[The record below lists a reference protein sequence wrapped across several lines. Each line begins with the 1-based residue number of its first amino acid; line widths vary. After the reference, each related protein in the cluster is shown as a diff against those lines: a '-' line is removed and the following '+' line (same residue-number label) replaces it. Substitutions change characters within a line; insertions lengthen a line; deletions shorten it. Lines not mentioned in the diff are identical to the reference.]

1 MGVYAVN
8 PSRPGNLA
16 EWKGSFIHRQHVWC
30 RHAHGLIFSRG
41 MVHENHLVPEC
52 RLCGKITTRQLG
64 FLHSHCL
71 KVSDVITCSA
81 ISALLCPR
89 KFLLSQITMAQTSAT
104 PKTKSKARYLKAKKE
119 RRKKR
124 LKVAVAAGDA
134 PSQKDALLTSEDESS
149 DEEAD
154 IDPEGLVLVDTTKAP
169 LPSESSEPPKK
180 KHKKSNKEREPSPL
194 DHDGDELMTEEP
206 LHSSSRP
213 TSPIELPTLPA
224 FPLPTQP
231 TPPSKAALALQ
242 GLDKAILDAEIID
255 LNATARV
262 PAPNEPDP
270 LDLGIGDRMRER
282 LAEIGIESLFAVQ
295 TVLLPFLLSTRVL
308 HCPYDPPRDA
318 CVSAPTG
325 SGKTLAYVVPITEIL
340 STRIVTRLRALVVL
354 PTRELAV
361 QVRETFDAIAKG
373 RGLKIA
379 TATGQHSFAHEQSQ
393 LVNIS
398 PPSAIHPAPQY
409 HSKVDILICTP
420 GRLTD
425 HLHGTPGFTLEHL
438 RFLVIDEADRLI
450 TQSFQ
455 DWLTH
460 VLEATQPPKSNF
472 PVTELDEPYHSSCQK
487 LLFSA
492 TLTHDPSKIVPL
504 GLRDPR
510 YFVVGDQ
517 SGVGAEEETFAFP
530 ATLSEYM
537 CVCSPAE
544 KPLVLFHLVHTHG
557 VRNALIFTKSA
568 ESTTRLVQ
576 LFEFFEVAR
585 NKDLGETGSVTMQA
599 YSSDLS
605 NQERKS
611 VIERFKEGR
620 IDLLVCSDLVA
631 RGVDISHV
639 AHVVSYDVPVDMRK
653 YVHRVGRTARAGRKG
668 DAWSLV
674 EDQEAR
680 YFKQMLRK
688 AGHLN
693 VIKKFRTKESD
704 MAPLQ
709 PHYEVRSSPI
719 CAIKPEN

>member
-1 MGVYAVN
+1 
-8 PSRPGNLA
+8 
-16 EWKGSFIHRQHVWC
+16 
-30 RHAHGLIFSRG
+30 
-41 MVHENHLVPEC
+41 MVQ
-52 RLCGKITTRQLG
+52 TT
-64 FLHSHCL
+64 
-71 KVSDVITCSA
+71 
-81 ISALLCPR
+81 
-89 KFLLSQITMAQTSAT
+89 AT

-124 LKVAVAAGDA
+124 LKAAAAAGNA
-134 PSQKDALLTSEDESS
+134 PGQKHAHPASENESS
-149 DEEAD
+149 DDGTDEA
-154 IDPEGLVLVDTTKAP
+154 PETVATDDAPKDT
-169 LPSESSEPPKK
+169 LPSEQPSEPPKK
-180 KHKKSNKEREPSPL
+180 KRRQENKERETPPL
-194 DHDGDELMTEEP
+194 DQDGDDLMVEEP
-206 LHSSSRP
+206 LEPPPRP
-213 TSPIELPTLPA
+213 TSPVELPALPA
-224 FPLPTQP
+224 FPLPIQP
-231 TPPSKAALALQ
+231 APPSKAILALQ

-255 LNATARV
+255 PTATARV
-262 PAPNEPDP
+262 PASGEPD
-270 LDLGIGDRMRER
+270 LSGLGIDDKMKER
-282 LAEIGIESLFAVQ
+282 LGELGIESLFAVQ
-295 TVLLPFLLSTRVL
+295 TVLLPFLLSKRDL
-308 HCPYDPPRDA
+308 HYPYDPPRDA

-325 SGKTLAYVVPITEIL
+325 SGKTLAYVVPITEVL

-361 QVRETFDAIAKG
+361 QVRETFDAVAKG

-379 TATGQHSFAHEQSQ
+379 IATGQHSFAHEQSQ
-393 LVNIS
+393 LIHTL
-398 PPSAIHPAPQY
+398 PPSAIHPTPQH

-455 DWLTH
+455 DWLAH
-460 VLEATQPPKSNF
+460 VLEATQPPNSDF

-492 TLTHDPSKIVPL
+492 TLTHDPSKTVPL

-517 SGVGAEEETFAFP
+517 AGVGAEEETFAFP
-530 ATLSEYM
+530 ATLSEHM
-537 CVCSPAE
+537 CVCSPAD
-544 KPLVLFHLVHTHG
+544 KPLILFHLVHAHG

-576 LFEFFEVAR
+576 LFEFFEAAR
-585 NKDLGETGSVTMQA
+585 NKDSRGTRGVTMQA

-605 NQERKS
+605 SQERKT
-611 VIERFKEGR
+611 VIERFKEGK

-680 YFKQMLRK
+680 YFKQMLKK
-688 AGHLN
+688 ADHLDS
-693 VIKKFRTKESD
+693 VKKLRTKESD
-704 MAPLQ
+704 IAPLKA
-709 PHYEVRSSPI
+709 HYEMALQNLREMYARTS
-719 CAIKPEN
+719 AQA

>member
-1 MGVYAVN
+1 M
-8 PSRPGNLA
+8 
-16 EWKGSFIHRQHVWC
+16 I
-30 RHAHGLIFSRG
+30 
-41 MVHENHLVPEC
+41 
-52 RLCGKITTRQLG
+52 
-64 FLHSHCL
+64 
-71 KVSDVITCSA
+71 
-81 ISALLCPR
+81 
-89 KFLLSQITMAQTSAT
+89 QTSVT

-124 LKVAVAAGDA
+124 LKAAAANA
-134 PSQKDALLTSEDESS
+134 PSQKHARLASEDESS
-149 DEEAD
+149 DEEAS
-154 IDPEGLVLVDTTKAP
+154 INPEAPTKLDTLKE
-169 LPSESSEPPKK
+169 LSPSESSEPPKK
-180 KHKKSNKEREPSPL
+180 KHKSNKELEPSPL
-194 DHDGDELMTEEP
+194 GHDGDDLITKVLSNSP
-206 LHSSSRP
+206 ARP
-213 TSPIELPTLPA
+213 TSPLELPTLPA

-231 TPPSKAALALQ
+231 APPSKAALALQ
-242 GLDKAILDAEIID
+242 GLDKAILDAGVID
-255 LNATARV
+255 PKATARV
-262 PAPNEPDP
+262 PAPGEPDSS
-270 LDLGIGDRMRER
+270 DLGINDRMRER
-282 LAEIGIESLFAVQ
+282 LAELGIESLFAVQ
-295 TVLLPFLLSTRVL
+295 TVLLPFLMSTKAL

-354 PTRELAV
+354 PTRELAI

-373 RGLKIA
+373 RGLKASSKIA
-379 TATGQHSFAHEQSQ
+379 IATGQHSFAHEQSQ
-393 LVNIS
+393 LVSMS
-398 PPSAIHPAPQY
+398 PPSVVHPAPQY

-455 DWLTH
+455 DWLAQ
-460 VLEATQPPKSNF
+460 VLEATQPLKLNF

-530 ATLSEYM
+530 DTLSEHM
-537 CVCSPAE
+537 CVCSSAE

-557 VRNALIFTKSA
+557 IRNALIFTKSA

-576 LFEFFEVAR
+576 LFEFFEAAR
-585 NKDLGETGSVTMQA
+585 SKNLGEAKCVTMQA
-599 YSSDLS
+599 YSSDLG
-605 NQERKS
+605 NQERKN
-611 VIERFKEGR
+611 VIERFKEGN

-639 AHVVSYDVPVDMRK
+639 AHVVSYDIPVDMRK

-680 YFKQMLRK
+680 YFKQMLKK
-688 AGHLN
+688 AGHLEG
-693 VIKKFRTKESD
+693 IKKLKTKESD
-704 MAPLQ
+704 IALLQ
-709 PHYEVRSSPI
+709 PYYETALQNLREVYARTP
-719 CAIKPEN
+719 A

>member
-1 MGVYAVN
+1 
-8 PSRPGNLA
+8 
-16 EWKGSFIHRQHVWC
+16 
-30 RHAHGLIFSRG
+30 
-41 MVHENHLVPEC
+41 MVQ
-52 RLCGKITTRQLG
+52 TTT
-64 FLHSHCL
+64 
-71 KVSDVITCSA
+71 V
-81 ISALLCPR
+81 
-89 KFLLSQITMAQTSAT
+89 

-124 LKVAVAAGDA
+124 LKAAGGRDVTGRQYA
-134 PSQKDALLTSEDESS
+134 HTESESGSS
-149 DEEAD
+149 DDEVNQIPESELTED
-154 IDPEGLVLVDTTKAP
+154 IAKDKAP
-169 LPSESSEPPKK
+169 FQEPLEPPKK
-180 KHKKSNKEREPSPL
+180 KHKQSHKEQEPLPL
-194 DHDGDELMTEEP
+194 DHRGNDLINNEP
-206 LHSSSRP
+206 FQSPSRP
-213 TSPIELPTLPA
+213 ASPVELPTLPS

-231 TPPSKAALALQ
+231 TAPSKAVLAIQ
-242 GLDKAILDAEIID
+242 GLDKAILEAEIID
-255 LNATARV
+255 PTV
-262 PAPNEPDP
+262 TTQIPAPGEPD
-270 LDLGIGDRMRER
+270 LLGLGISNKMRER
-282 LAEIGIESLFAVQ
+282 LAELGIDSLFAVQ
-295 TVLLPFLLSTRVL
+295 TVLLPFLLSRRDL
-308 HCPYDPPRDA
+308 HCPYDPPQDS

-340 STRIVTRLRALVVL
+340 STRIVVRLRALVVL

-361 QVRETFDAIAKG
+361 QVRETFDAVAKG

-379 TATGQHSFAHEQSQ
+379 IATGQHSFTHEQSQ
-393 LVNIS
+393 LVSVS
-398 PPSAIHPAPQY
+398 PPSAVHPNTQY

-425 HLHGTPGFTLEHL
+425 HLHGTPGFTLEYL

-455 DWLTH
+455 DWLAH

-472 PVTELDEPYHSSCQK
+472 PPTELDEPYHSSCQK

-517 SGVGAEEETFAFP
+517 TGVGAEEETFAFP
-530 ATLSEYM
+530 ATLSEHM

-544 KPLVLFHLVHTHG
+544 KPLILFYLVHTHG
-557 VRNALIFTKSA
+557 VRNTLIFTKSA

-576 LFEFFEVAR
+576 LFEFFEAAR
-585 NKDLGETGSVTMQA
+585 KQENPGGAKRVTIQA

-605 NQERKS
+605 SQERKS
-611 VIERFKEGR
+611 VIERFKEGK
-620 IDLLVCSDLVA
+620 IELLVCSDLVA

-653 YVHRVGRTARAGRKG
+653 YVHRVGRTARAGREG

-688 AGHLN
+688 SGHLSALKRLR
-693 VIKKFRTKESD
+693 IKEGEI
-704 MAPLQ
+704 APLQ
-709 PHYEVRSSPI
+709 ASYETALQKLKEVYARTPTQVS
-719 CAIKPEN
+719 

>member
-1 MGVYAVN
+1 
-8 PSRPGNLA
+8 
-16 EWKGSFIHRQHVWC
+16 
-30 RHAHGLIFSRG
+30 
-41 MVHENHLVPEC
+41 MVQ
-52 RLCGKITTRQLG
+52 TT
-64 FLHSHCL
+64 
-71 KVSDVITCSA
+71 V
-81 ISALLCPR
+81 
-89 KFLLSQITMAQTSAT
+89 T

-124 LKVAVAAGDA
+124 LKTAAAAGNDPGRKQA
-134 PSQKDALLTSEDESS
+134 HSASENESSS
-149 DEEAD
+149 DETDEAPKIVATED
-154 IDPEGLVLVDTTKAP
+154 APKDASPPEQL
-169 LPSESSEPPKK
+169 SEPPKK
-180 KHKKSNKEREPSPL
+180 KRRREDKEREPSPL
-194 DHDGDELMTEEP
+194 GQDGDDLVVEEP
-206 LHSSSRP
+206 LEPPSLP
-213 TSPIELPTLPA
+213 TSPELPALPA

-231 TPPSKAALALQ
+231 APPSKAILALQ

-255 LNATARV
+255 PTATARV
-262 PAPNEPDP
+262 PASGESDP
-270 LDLGIGDRMRER
+270 LGLRINDRTRER
-282 LAEIGIESLFAVQ
+282 LAELGIESLFAVQ
-295 TVLLPFLLSTRVL
+295 TALLPFLLSTREL
-308 HCPYDPPRDA
+308 HYPYDPPQDA

-340 STRIVTRLRALVVL
+340 SSRIVTRLRALIVL

-361 QVRETFDAIAKG
+361 QVRETFDAVAKG

-379 TATGQHSFAHEQSQ
+379 IATGQHSFAHEQSQ
-393 LVNIS
+393 LVHTS
-398 PPSAIHPAPQY
+398 PPSAIRTAPH
-409 HSKVDILICTP
+409 HSKVDVLICTP

-425 HLHGTPGFTLEHL
+425 HLHGTPGFTLGHL

-455 DWLTH
+455 DWLAH

-517 SGVGAEEETFAFP
+517 AEVGAEDEIFAFP
-530 ATLSEYM
+530 ATLSEHM
-537 CVCSPAE
+537 CVCSPAD
-544 KPLVLFHLVHTHG
+544 KPLILFHLVHTHG
-557 VRNALIFTKSA
+557 IRNALIFTKSA

-576 LFEFFEVAR
+576 LFDFFEAARSKDSVAT
-585 NKDLGETGSVTMQA
+585 KSVTMQA

-605 NQERKS
+605 SQERKT
-611 VIERFKEGR
+611 VIERFKEGK

-680 YFKQMLRK
+680 YFKQMLKK
-688 AGHLN
+688 AGHLDA
-693 VIKKFRTKESD
+693 VKKLRTKEGD
-704 MAPLQ
+704 VAPFHA
-709 PHYEVRSSPI
+709 HYEAALQNLREMYARTS
-719 CAIKPEN
+719 AQA

>member
-1 MGVYAVN
+1 M
-8 PSRPGNLA
+8 
-16 EWKGSFIHRQHVWC
+16 
-30 RHAHGLIFSRG
+30 
-41 MVHENHLVPEC
+41 
-52 RLCGKITTRQLG
+52 T
-64 FLHSHCL
+64 
-71 KVSDVITCSA
+71 
-81 ISALLCPR
+81 
-89 KFLLSQITMAQTSAT
+89 
-104 PKTKSKARYLKAKKE
+104 
-119 RRKKR
+119 
-124 LKVAVAAGDA
+124 
-134 PSQKDALLTSEDESS
+134 
-149 DEEAD
+149 
-154 IDPEGLVLVDTTKAP
+154 EG
-169 LPSESSEPPKK
+169 
-180 KHKKSNKEREPSPL
+180 PL
-194 DHDGDELMTEEP
+194 DP
-206 LHSSSRP
+206 PSRP
-213 TSPIELPTLPA
+213 TSPVELPALPA

-231 TPPSKAALALQ
+231 APPSKAVLALQ

-255 LNATARV
+255 PKATAQV
-262 PAPNEPDP
+262 PAPGKPDP
-270 LDLGIGDRMRER
+270 LGLGINDRMRER
-282 LAEIGIESLFAVQ
+282 LAELGIESFFAVQ
-295 TVLLPFLLSTRVL
+295 TVLLPFLLSTRAL
-308 HCPYDPPRDA
+308 HCPYDPPRDT

-340 STRIVTRLRALVVL
+340 SARIVTRLRALVVL

-393 LVNIS
+393 LVNTS
-398 PPSAIHPAPQY
+398 PPSAVHPAPQY

-455 DWLTH
+455 DWLAH

-530 ATLSEYM
+530 ATLSEHM
-537 CVCSPAE
+537 CVCSPAD
-544 KPLVLFHLVHTHG
+544 KPLILFHLVHTHG

-576 LFEFFEVAR
+576 LFEFFEAAR
-585 NKDLGETGSVTMQA
+585 NKDSGETKSVTMQA

-605 NQERKS
+605 TQERKS

-680 YFKQMLRK
+680 YFKQMLKK
-688 AGHLN
+688 AGHLD
-693 VIKKFRTKESD
+693 VIKKLRTKESD
-704 MAPLQ
+704 TAPLQ
-709 PHYEVRSSPI
+709 PYYETALQNLREVYARTS
-719 CAIKPEN
+719 AQT